1 MKSFKQFIRE
11 ERDDEDIESS
21 IEDLM
26 KERYVN
32 DPDWAYD
39 RWRDI
44 QQMEAEMAEKEKQP
58 PAGKLDPLGKET
70 PDVNNDGKLDSGDAA
85 ILARRNAIEKAIK
98 ERK

>member
-11 ERDDEDIESS
+11 ERDDKDIETS
-21 IEDLM
+21 IEDLFR
-26 KERYVN
+26 ERHTN
-32 DPDWAYD
+32 DPDWAYE
-39 RWRDI
+39 RGEDI
-44 QQMEAEMAEKEKQP
+44 KQMEAEMAEKEKQP